1 MSFMLTCPNCGK
13 RHVGEFTFRGEYRP
27 RPKPEARFDEWTDYV
42 YMARNRKGKQVEW
55 WFHRSGCKR
64 WFLVERD
71 TANNVDHRSFWFED
85 RPR

>member
-1 MSFMLTCPNCGK
+1 MSFMLNCPNCGK
-13 RHVGEFTFRGEYRP
+13 RHVGEFTFKGEYRP
-27 RPKPEARFDEWTDYV
+27 RPKPEERFDAWTDYV
-42 YMARNRKGKQVEW
+42 YMARNRKGRQTEW

-71 TANNVDHRSFWFED
+71 TTNNVDHKSFWFED